1 MKINYHNED
10 YSTELFN
17 IIIYILILIFLI
29 VWSIFTGVDIGS
41 LIFIGICITFII
53 IMLSFSIRQYLK
65 KKNQRNLNLFIM
77 KEGKLI
83 QGKIIRIYDN
93 NNNGFLIE
101 NKKTIHNVT
110 AEIEY
115 TINNDRKT
123 ITVDHLAINVN
134 RLDNYTSKQVKIY
147 VYNNMSYIDIIN

>member
-17 IIIYILILIFLI
+17 IVIYILILIFLI

-53 IMLSFSIRQYLK
+53 IMLSFSIKQYLQK
-65 KKNQRNLNLFIM
+65 KKERNSNLFIM

-93 NNNGFLIE
+93 NNNGFPIE
-101 NKKTIHNVT
+101 NKKRFI
-110 AEIEY
+110 
-115 TINNDRKT
+115 
-123 ITVDHLAINVN
+123 
-134 RLDNYTSKQVKIY
+134 
-147 VYNNMSYIDIIN
+147 M

>member
-1 MKINYHNED
+1 
-10 YSTELFN
+10 
-17 IIIYILILIFLI
+17 
-29 VWSIFTGVDIGS
+29 
-41 LIFIGICITFII
+41 
-53 IMLSFSIRQYLK
+53 
-65 KKNQRNLNLFIM
+65 M

-93 NNNGFLIE
+93 NNNGFPIE

-123 ITVDHLAINVN
+123 IIADHLAINVN

>member
-1 MKINYHNED
+1 MKQQSGDISPPFKSGKSRAVNLQEIP
-10 YSTELFN
+10 EKKGGLF
-17 IIIYILILIFLI
+17 YAIFVLQ
-29 VWSIFTGVDIGS
+29 SEG
-41 LIFIGICITFII
+41 
-53 IMLSFSIRQYLK
+53 K
-65 KKNQRNLNLFIM
+65 LFIM